1 MDELLEKRMGWL
13 INNSDRYRYLVVR
26 LKRVV
31 ARAIWVI
38 REHIIRSGFEP
49 IGYEVSFGEGRNTMF
64 PPIVLELPSGDKVH
78 LVGRIDRVDAL
89 KGDEGTYIRII
100 DYKSGSRSFKLSD
113 VYYGLQIQ
121 LVTYLGAGW
130 TTAGEYWG
138 TRFCPPGC
146 YILR

>member
-1 MDELLEKRMGWL
+1 M

-38 REHIIRSGFEP
+38 REHIIRSGFDP
-49 IGYEVSFGEGRNTMF
+49 VGYEVSFGDSKNDMF
-64 PPIVLELPSGDKVH
+64 PPIVLELPSGEQVH

-89 KGDEGTYIRII
+89 KADEGTYIRII

-121 LVTYLGAGW
+121 LVHLSGRSDGQRQGNIGGQDFA
-130 TTAGEYWG
+130 
-138 TRFCPPGC
+138 RRDVIF
-146 YILR
+146 